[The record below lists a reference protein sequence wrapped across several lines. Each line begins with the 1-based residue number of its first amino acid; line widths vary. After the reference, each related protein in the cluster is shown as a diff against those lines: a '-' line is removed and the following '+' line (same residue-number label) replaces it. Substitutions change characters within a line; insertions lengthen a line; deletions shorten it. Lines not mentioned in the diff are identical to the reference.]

1 MNFRS
6 APNLVELQNYLITNL
21 LRKEDTVI
29 CNPNWNKGDGEA
41 YLWIFKNPQQEIEY
55 LHSNVER
62 WVNKDNINP
71 RDICILVKQQLQKY
85 AGELIDY
92 FNEHGIAARD
102 ESKYQD
108 LLTEEVILFIVNF
121 LYLINSNKAIDSKS
135 SVLNFLSNINSSYSD
150 KEVFAEEI
158 KLHKF
163 IKTIRSVF
171 QKDFTKCIEG
181 IVNDI
186 ISFAGA
192 DKIKSSYPAYKN
204 KKYFSETIGSFSQLL
219 KEEAKGATNLKTILD
234 TITGVGV
241 IPIMTIHKSKGLE
254 YHTVIFMGLED
265 GAFWSYDKQPDEDKC
280 AFFVA
285 LSRAK
290 ERVAFTFSRNRN
302 GRAQSLTKIEE
313 LFKSLEDSKKV
324 AFQEIK

>member
-1 MNFRS
+1 MRWPISPLSYVQCKAFHLNGVQTELKCK
-6 APNLVELQNYLITNL
+6 PNVKRCKRFVFVGHSPL
-21 LRKEDTVI
+21 LHHNTLKT
-29 CNPNWNKGDGEA
+29 
-41 YLWIFKNPQQEIEY
+41 
-55 LHSNVER
+55 
-62 WVNKDNINP
+62 
-71 RDICILVKQQLQKY
+71 
-85 AGELIDY
+85 
-92 FNEHGIAARD
+92 
-102 ESKYQD
+102 
-108 LLTEEVILFIVNF
+108 
-121 LYLINSNKAIDSKS
+121 KAITLFQADHI
-135 SVLNFLSNINSSYSD
+135 LTRF
-150 KEVFAEEI
+150 VFPP
-158 KLHKF
+158 L
-163 IKTIRSVF
+163 
-171 QKDFTKCIEG
+171 
-181 IVNDI
+181 NDI